1 MKKRMRKRL
10 AVVVS
15 FGLIMV
21 ASLLGGCKSKTDTKE
36 PDGTGVVKIEVLGR
50 TSKSKEAEK
59 EKANKHKREDKEGL
73 KLFETKDE
81 SFSIYFDE
89 NWISEGFDNDE
100 DNWLCAGS
108 KDGAEAVVVM
118 QFPKEHS
125 KLSMKNMDEVKEFII
140 KSYEI
145 TDMEELS
152 MPYLPVLGSKE
163 AYKGIINADTGTYIV
178 YGETDYAFYC
188 FLYATDEL
196 DNKKIRTI
204 GECFAT
210 LKEDN

>member
-15 FGLIMV
+15 FGLIIV
-21 ASLLGGCKSKTDTKE
+21 TSLLGGCKSKDETKE
-36 PDGTGVVKIEVLGR
+36 PDGTGVVKIEVSGR
-50 TSKSKEAEK
+50 TSKSKETEK
-59 EKANKHKREDKEGL
+59 TSKHKREDKEGL

-89 NWISEGFDNDE
+89 DWISEGFDNDE

-118 QFPKEHS
+118 QFPKGHS
-125 KLSMKNMDEVKEFII
+125 KLSMENMDEVKEFVI

-145 TDMEELS
+145 TDIEELGI
-152 MPYLPVLGSKE
+152 PYLPVLKSKE

-188 FLYATDEL
+188 LLYATDEL